1 MKRREFIGLI
11 GGAAATWPLGTRAQL
26 PAMPVI
32 GFLDSGSPAAFAER
46 VASFRRGLREVGY
59 TEGKNVLIEFRWAE
73 GHYDRLPDLAAE
85 LVRQNVTVLAAT
97 GSPNSARAAQAAT
110 DRIPIVFANGG
121 DPVRDGLVT
130 NLSRPTGNSTGV
142 CYYNSAL
149 GSKRLGV
156 LRELLPTTRRV
167 GFVVNP
173 NNPNARPDID
183 TLKTAGQEHMMEILT
198 LNASSGRDFDEVF
211 SLAAQQKVDGII
223 VNNDAFFSTR
233 PAEFANLAAHYGIPT
248 IYYLRD
254 FVIAGGLLSYGT
266 NIVDG
271 YRRAGTYV
279 GRILKGEHP
288 TDLPVELSSKFEL
301 VINLKTAKSLGLT
314 IPNTLLV
321 TADEVIE

>member
-1 MKRREFIGLI
+1 MKRREFISLI
-11 GGAAATWPLGTRAQL
+11 GGAAAAWPLGARAQQ

-32 GFLDSGSPAAFAER
+32 GFLESGSPAAFAER
-46 VASFRRGLREVGY
+46 VASFRRGLSEVGY

-167 GFVVNP
+167 GFVVN
-173 NNPNARPDID
+173 
-183 TLKTAGQEHMMEILT
+183 
-198 LNASSGRDFDEVF
+198 
-211 SLAAQQKVDGII
+211 
-223 VNNDAFFSTR
+223 
-233 PAEFANLAAHYGIPT
+233 
-248 IYYLRD
+248 
-254 FVIAGGLLSYGT
+254 
-266 NIVDG
+266 
-271 YRRAGTYV
+271 
-279 GRILKGEHP
+279 
-288 TDLPVELSSKFEL
+288 
-301 VINLKTAKSLGLT
+301 
-314 IPNTLLV
+314 TLLV